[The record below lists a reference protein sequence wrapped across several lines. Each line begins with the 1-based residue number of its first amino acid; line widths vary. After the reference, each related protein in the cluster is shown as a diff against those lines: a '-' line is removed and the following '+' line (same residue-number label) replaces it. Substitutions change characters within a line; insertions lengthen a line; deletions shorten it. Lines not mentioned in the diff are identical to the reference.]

1 LRWKRGEFAIT
12 QTLLPRALFEQW
24 ILEEGKIALRD
35 ALRNTRQRW
44 FFGDFRA
51 RRKIYRAARTAFR
64 RNGTFSE
71 ALRKRA
77 SRLPTVVRSCGIA
90 IRKLGYANLCTY
102 DSEKVLAVV
111 PRAIVQN
118 DFRVHLLRE
127 LTELPQV
134 KEFKGLPE
142 RVIASA
148 AIEAEAVLFDHLER
162 RAPLV
167 DESGRGLVMKVERDF
182 PWKLGSVDGHY
193 YYAYSLDEKID
204 LKLRKDRKRFLTA
217 MGEVLTGTQVH
228 LKRLPPDEL
237 ADLRSAINVRRMAS
251 GAPIRDHSALARARV
266 RIETE
271 EATFSET
278 V

>member
-1 LRWKRGEFAIT
+1 MT
-12 QTLLPRALFEQW
+12 RAMFEQW
-24 ILEEGKIALRD
+24 VLEEGKLALRD
-35 ALRNTRQRW
+35 TLRNTRQKW
-44 FFGDFRA
+44 LFGDYRA
-51 RRKIYRAARTAFR
+51 RRKLYRAARTAFR
-64 RNGTFSE
+64 PKGTFSE
-71 ALRKRA
+71 TLRKRA
-77 SRLPTVVRSCGIA
+77 SRLPTVVRACGIA
-90 IRKLGYANLCTY
+90 IRKLGYANLCTF
-102 DSEKVLAVV
+102 DSAKVLTVV
-111 PRAIVQN
+111 PRAVVQN
-118 DFRVHLLRE
+118 DFKVHLLRE
-127 LTELPQV
+127 LTDLPQV
-134 KEFKGLPE
+134 RDFRGLPE

>member
-148 AIEAEAVLFDHLER
+148 AIEAEAVLFDYLDR
-162 RAPLV
+162 GAPLV
-167 DESGRGLVMKVERDF
+167 DESGRGLIIAVEREF
-182 PWKLGSVDGHY
+182 AWKLGRVDGHY
-193 YYAYSLDEKID
+193 YYAYVLSETTD
-204 LKLRKDRKRFLTA
+204 LTLRKERKRFVSS
-217 MGEVLTGTQVH
+217 MNEVLQSQRVH
-228 LKRLPPDEL
+228 LKRLPGDEIT
-237 ADLRSAINVRRMAS
+237 DLRSALHIRRLA
-251 GAPIRDHSALARARV
+251 GLDAAAEHSALSRV
-266 RIETE
+266 KVQTE
-271 EATFSET
+271 EAAFSET